1 MKFIKTIFLSF
12 FFGSLLTGCFED
24 LDDVILDASTL
35 EINNFIWRGMNDIYL
50 YKEDVPQLA
59 DDYFADQ
66 EELNDYLDDFS
77 KPEDL
82 FADLV
87 APQDRF
93 SFLVDDYVELENAL
107 EGIAV
112 TTGMEYGLVRISGST
127 SAVIGYVRYVL
138 PNTPAAAAGIE
149 RGDLFNSINGT
160 PLTLQNYASLLQLP
174 SYDLGLAAF
183 GESGIVSTGE
193 VATLEKEQYTENP
206 VFLAKVFELANGKTG
221 YLMYNSFTGSFDDRL
236 NEVFRMFEA
245 EGIEHL
251 ILDLRYN
258 GGGSVE
264 SAVDLGSMI
273 TGQFQGEIFST
284 KQWNESYQAYYEEH
298 DPEGLLNRFNDK
310 IRTGEQINNLGL
322 TQVYVITTL
331 RSASAS
337 ELLING
343 LEPYIDVIQVG
354 ERTTGKFQAS
364 VTLYDSPDFKR
375 RGANPGHTYAIQPL
389 VYKSANAAGVTD
401 YLNGLNPDVP
411 IREDLSNL
419 GIIGDPDEPLLNAA
433 LNHIEGRMPA
443 RKAASR
449 FYELVGESGM
459 NEILYKK
466 MFIDN
471 PPPLFKST
479 GLNH

>member
-1 MKFIKTIFLSF
+1 
-12 FFGSLLTGCFED
+12 
-24 LDDVILDASTL
+24 
-35 EINNFIWRGMNDIYL
+35 
-50 YKEDVPQLA
+50 
-59 DDYFADQ
+59 
-66 EELNDYLDDFS
+66 
-77 KPEDL
+77 
-82 FADLV
+82 
-87 APQDRF
+87 
-93 SFLVDDYVELENAL
+93 
-107 EGIAV
+107 
-112 TTGMEYGLVRISGST
+112 
-127 SAVIGYVRYVL
+127 
-138 PNTPAAAAGIE
+138 
-149 RGDLFNSINGT
+149 
-160 PLTLQNYASLLQLP
+160 
-174 SYDLGLAAF
+174 
-183 GESGIVSTGE
+183 
-193 VATLEKEQYTENP
+193 
-206 VFLAKVFELANGKTG
+206 
-221 YLMYNSFTGSFDDRL
+221 
-236 NEVFRMFEA
+236 MFEA

-411 IREDLSNL
+411 IREDLGNL
-419 GIIGDPDEPLLNAA
+419 GVIGDPDEPLLNAA
-433 LNHIEGRMPA
+433 LNHIEGRMPT